1 MSLWATSK
9 AADQVGKDAQGTRA
23 PSHTQLLSASPG
35 SANPETGRQ
44 RDLTGAVWGL
54 WGNPLLVQFVQLR
67 RERWGQPSTP
77 LMGELPAACPA
88 PTSGFAAGL
97 GLAETWE
104 LGVLK
109 KGLS

>member
-1 MSLWATSK
+1 MP
-9 AADQVGKDAQGTRA
+9 GE
-23 PSHTQLLSASPG
+23 PMPPHTQLLSASHG

-44 RDLTGAVWGL
+44 GDLTGALWGL
-54 WGNPLLVQFVQLR
+54 WGNPLLVQFAQLI

-77 LMGELPAACPA
+77 MMGERCAACPA
-88 PTSGFAAGL
+88 LTSGFAAGQ
-97 GLAETWE
+97 GLADTWE